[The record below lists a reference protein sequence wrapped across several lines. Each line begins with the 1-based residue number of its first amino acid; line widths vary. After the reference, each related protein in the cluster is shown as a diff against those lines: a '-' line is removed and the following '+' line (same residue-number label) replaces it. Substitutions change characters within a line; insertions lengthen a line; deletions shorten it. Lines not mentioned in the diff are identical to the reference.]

1 MVEHT
6 GYADALK
13 AVDDH
18 YGPVTNFLC
27 IHCTDR
33 ASRWVVDNS
42 VPATVDPQ
50 FRRYSDKPTDYWPF
64 CARHAHEYGSCAGDW
79 PPVVFRRV
87 STFDERHWF
96 VDCFIAEARSSV
108 LLRDAYATYL
118 DYCREMHVSALEI
131 MTRNAFKAS
140 LLRRGG
146 KHKRT
151 ANGVSIGGMRLRT
164 ETAT

>member
-1 MVEHT
+1 MITHT

-13 AVDDH
+13 AVDAH
-18 YGPVTNFLC
+18 YGSASDFMC
-27 IHCTDR
+27 IHCTDK

-42 VPATVDPQ
+42 VSATVDPQ

-64 CARHAHEYGSCAGDW
+64 CPRHAHDYETCAGDW

-87 STFDERHWF
+87 STFEERHWF
-96 VDCFIAEARSSV
+96 VDCFTAEPGASV

-118 DYCREMHVSALEI
+118 DYCREERVSALEI
-131 MTRNAFKAS
+131 MTRNTFKAS

-151 ANGVSIGGMRLRT
+151 NDGVAIDGIRLRSN
-164 ETAT
+164 